1 MADTIKETEVIYGD
15 RCRGYY
21 DDHCR
26 RGWSDGGWGA
36 AGGALVGGG
45 FGAAAVSVWDKVN
58 DVKSN
63 IESVKA
69 AVKET
74 EAGIYK
80 DMARSAETTN
90 MRIDGTA
97 REVLNNRFTTE
108 RGLCDLGYKINS
120 DIRDSRDANNAMARD
135 IMERLYSMSR
145 DQADCCCDTKN
156 LIREVKSELALQI
169 ERCCCEVTK
178 GQDRIACLIENQAKD
193 QEIARLN
200 REIERNSSRELNQKL
215 NFLIQ
220 REVAGGTAVAA
231 SQGQ

>member
-74 EAGIYK
+74 
-80 DMARSAETTN
+80 DR
-90 MRIDGTA
+90 
-97 REVLNNRFTTE
+97 
-108 RGLCDLGYKINS
+108 
-120 DIRDSRDANNAMARD
+120 
-135 IMERLYSMSR
+135 
-145 DQADCCCDTKN
+145 
-156 LIREVKSELALQI
+156 KS
-169 ERCCCEVTK
+169 V
-178 GQDRIACLIENQAKD
+178 
-193 QEIARLN
+193 
-200 REIERNSSRELNQKL
+200 
-215 NFLIQ
+215 
-220 REVAGGTAVAA
+220 V
-231 SQGQ
+231 